1 MKQEMLGLTS
11 QRETFRINCVVSV
24 GSTKLNII
32 GYQLSMQPSCNV
44 VQYKFVRLYF
54 TDQFCTVH
62 VYVNV

>member
-24 GSTKLNII
+24 GSTKLNIL

-44 VQYKFVRLYF
+44 VQYKFQSDYTSLTSFVQYMY
-54 TDQFCTVH
+54 T
-62 VYVNV
+62 